1 MKSASITI
9 FAILIPYALYGQY
22 KDIAD
27 TIRIDEIVIR
37 STHLTSAVDGFKY
50 LKIDTSVIKD
60 YSLENL
66 SDIISENSHIFI
78 KNYGPGS
85 IATTS
90 FRGTGA
96 GHTQIYWNDFNI
108 NSPMPG
114 QADLSL
120 IPSAMIDGIY
130 IFHGG
135 ASMLLGNGGFGG
147 IINIETKPEW
157 GKKTGI
163 IGEFGAASFGKYSE
177 IIKIR
182 TGGDRFQ
189 SATKISFTSAE
200 NDYPYLN
207 SVSFPEPVTEK
218 RLNAGLNQ
226 KDFMQEFFFR
236 KNNSITSARVWY
248 QVTHR
253 NLPSNILMSRTE
265 GSERQT
271 DESVRATLS
280 KNHYFRNT
288 SIEASLAWFF
298 NRLSYINDPAAID
311 SRNNTS
317 TFFTRGKLE
326 TLVNEKTRIIVKW
339 NNEFNLVNS
348 NNYTGHKT
356 RNIST
361 FTAIALKPFS
371 KRLNASLLIS
381 EILDNNKLLYPDF
394 SAGMEIRMSEI
405 NDRNLKI
412 NFSRNSKAPSL
423 NDLFWNPGGNPQL
436 KNEYSYSGEISFL
449 SKSNILK
456 SLTLNTEITLFTSR
470 IGDMIQWVPGEY
482 SYWTPVNIAKVN
494 TSGAESALAFIYKMN
509 GFTMKLNCEY
519 TFNRSYIVDA
529 NADVSS
535 GGQLIYVPVNMF
547 NGGIKLI
554 FRNFYA
560 GCNTSYTGKR
570 YTDADNLQYLPGYTV
585 THLVTGFTMNKG
597 VHSFSMSFKAENIFG
612 KRYEVVAYYPM
623 PGRSFLLSVSYK
635 FGR

>member
-1 MKSASITI
+1 LKLLWPG
-9 FAILIPYALYGQY
+9 F
-22 KDIAD
+22 
-27 TIRIDEIVIR
+27 
-37 STHLTSAVDGFKY
+37 STD
-50 LKIDTSVIKD
+50 
-60 YSLENL
+60 
-66 SDIISENSHIFI
+66 
-78 KNYGPGS
+78 
-85 IATTS
+85 
-90 FRGTGA
+90 
-96 GHTQIYWNDFNI
+96 
-108 NSPMPG
+108 
-114 QADLSL
+114 
-120 IPSAMIDGIY
+120 
-130 IFHGG
+130 
-135 ASMLLGNGGFGG
+135 
-147 IINIETKPEW
+147 
-157 GKKTGI
+157 
-163 IGEFGAASFGKYSE
+163 
-177 IIKIR
+177 
-182 TGGDRFQ
+182 
-189 SATKISFTSAE
+189 
-200 NDYPYLN
+200 
-207 SVSFPEPVTEK
+207 
-218 RLNAGLNQ
+218 
-226 KDFMQEFFFR
+226 
-236 KNNSITSARVWY
+236 
-248 QVTHR
+248 
-253 NLPSNILMSRTE
+253 
-265 GSERQT
+265 
-271 DESVRATLS
+271 
-280 KNHYFRNT
+280 
-288 SIEASLAWFF
+288 
-298 NRLSYINDPAAID
+298 
-311 SRNNTS
+311 
-317 TFFTRGKLE
+317 FTRGKLE

-394 SAGMEIRMSEI
+394 STGMEIRLSEI

-412 NFSRNSKAPSL
+412 NFSRNTKAPSL

-494 TSGAESALAFIYKMN
+494 TSGAESSLAFIYKMN

-519 TFNRSYIVDA
+519 TFNRSYIADA

-547 NGGIKLI
+547 NGAIKLI
-554 FRNFYA
+554 FRNFYT

-570 YTDADNLQYLPGYTV
+570 YTDADNLQYLPGYIV